1 MDIKQFKK
9 DWDIFLIDIEKSEK
23 QVATESG
30 QSQQNLNKKI
40 IKGSIRYLELS
51 EIVENMAIQSVL
63 GRRTNRW
70 SLKKKRR

>member
-51 EIVENMAIQSVL
+51 EIVEKYGYTIS
-63 GRRTNRW
+63 NR
-70 SLKKKRR
+70 KKDE

>member
-51 EIVENMAIQSVL
+51 EIVEKYGYTINI
-63 GRRTNRW
+63 R
-70 SLKKKRR
+70 KKDE

>member
-9 DWDIFLIDIEKSEK
+9 EWDIFLIDIEKSEK

-51 EIVENMAIQSVL
+51 EIVEKYDYTISI
-63 GRRTNRW
+63 R
-70 SLKKKRR
+70 KKDE